1 MNVQKIKFDSNISN
15 ININNMIEN
24 IIDGMYDWVRV
35 IDLDDNIVYVNK
47 AMSKALNENIIGKKC
62 YKAFGKDVPCKNCVS
77 RATILSGQP
86 QQQEEHIQGRT
97 YSVMSSPIKDNNGNI
112 IAVVEVLRDITEM
125 KKLQK
130 EIINQNQKLK
140 SELNMAKKLQYSLL
154 PKEITNDKIE
164 FSYIYKPCDTL
175 GGDFLDIFEIDKDH
189 IGVYIADV
197 SGHGV
202 AASMLTVFLRSSID
216 KTLISPA
223 AALKELFKEF
233 NNNYSDQDLYITIF
247 YTIIDTTNS
256 TLIYS
261 NAGHNVSP
269 IVLNPYTK
277 SFELLRVPGIPISNW
292 VENPSY
298 MDRKLLLQK
307 GDKLFL
313 YTDGIVELR
322 NNKNEQ
328 FGEDRLINILQGNT
342 ESPNVIL
349 DQIIKAASKFVG
361 AEKYSKA
368 ADDIT
373 MTLLEVKTSK
383 D

>member
-1 MNVQKIKFDSNISN
+1 MNVPKIKFDSNVNN

-35 IDLDDNIVYVNK
+35 IDLDDNIIYVNK
-47 AMSKALNENIIGKKC
+47 AMAKALNENVIGKKC
-62 YKAFGKDVPCKNCVS
+62 YKAFGRDVPCENCVS
-77 RATILSGQP
+77 RATIISGQP
-86 QQQEEHIQGRT
+86 QQQEELIQDRI
-97 YSVMSSPIKDNNGNI
+97 YSVMSSPIKDNDGNI

-130 EIINQNQKLK
+130 EITNQNKKLK

-154 PKEITNDKIE
+154 PKEIPNDKIG
-164 FSYIYKPCDTL
+164 FSFIYKPCDIL
-175 GGDFLDIFEIDKDH
+175 GGDFLDIFEIDTDH

-216 KTLISPA
+216 KTVISPA
-223 AALKELFKEF
+223 AALKKLYKEF
-233 NNNYSDQDLYITIF
+233 NDNYSDQDLYITIF
-247 YTIIDTTNS
+247 YAIIDISNNI
-256 TLIYS
+256 LVYS
-261 NAGHNVSP
+261 NAGLNVSP
-269 IVLNPYTK
+269 IVLNPYSK

-298 MDRKLLLQK
+298 MDKKLIFQK

-313 YTDGIVELR
+313 YTDGIVELK
-322 NNKNEQ
+322 NSKNEQ
-328 FGEDRLINILQGNT
+328 FGEDRLVNVLHGNT
-342 ESPNVIL
+342 ESSNIIL
-349 DQIIKAASKFVG
+349 DQIINAASEFAGV
-361 AEKYSKA
+361 EKYSSFM
-368 ADDIT
+368 DDIT
-373 MTLLEVKTSK
+373 MALLEVKTFK